1 MKRAFSPPETA
12 KLPDLDWNDFRYVL
26 AIARARAIAPAAR
39 SPRVD
44 ATTVARRLA
53 RVELALR
60 TKLFERKDGRLLPT
74 EAAGGVIERAER
86 IEAEAA
92 AIVEGASGVDAA
104 VSGSVR
110 LTAVPLIVSRLI
122 LPGLGALIDA
132 HPGLMLEIIAD
143 ARNLSVM
150 RRDADIALR
159 LARPD
164 REQQA
169 IARRLTHLSYAVYA
183 PARRGARRL
192 PWIAYAEDMAS
203 LPHVSWINRAMKRE
217 GSRPALIVNDSE
229 AALHA
234 IRQGYGKSLLPC
246 IVADCETGL
255 LRTSGAR
262 PVLQRELWLLVNPG
276 LRRLARIEAVVTW
289 IEELVAA
296 SHDGAAASRTLS
308 RSLGRSR

>member
-1 MKRAFSPPETA
+1 M
-12 KLPDLDWNDFRYVL
+12 DWNDFRYVL
-26 AIARARAIAPAAR
+26 AIARGRAIAPAAR
-39 SPRVD
+39 TLRVD

-60 TKLFERKDGRLLPT
+60 TKLFERKDGRLQPT
-74 EAAGGVIERAER
+74 EAACGVIERAER

-110 LTAVPLIVSRLI
+110 LTAIPMIMSRLI
-122 LPGLGALIDA
+122 LPALGTLIDA

-169 IARRLTHLSYAVYA
+169 IARRLANLSYAVYA
-183 PARRGARRL
+183 PARGSARRL

-234 IRQGYGKSLLPC
+234 IKLGYGKSLLPS
-246 IVADCETGL
+246 IVADRETGL
-255 LRTSGAR
+255 RRTSGAR

-289 IEELVAA
+289 IEDLVAA
-296 SHDGAAASRTLS
+296 AHDGAAARRTPS
-308 RSLGRSR
+308 PPLGRSR